1 MFRIAFINM
10 MALTFIYSCE
20 CTIFIYGIITY
31 TNKIHQSLRWSHKS
45 FLWKHSFWKLFEDLK
60 WRASWHILTI
70 SSSSSKSPSSS
81 SPSRIIISIVIVIIE
96 GHLLPKGMLPR
107 CHQVASRNPT
117 PNRTSDATYRQLE
130 QTMFGLKWRQNSER
144 RTLFIIW
151 GDPLF
156 WNYFQLRI
164 VRLKSCIH
172 IVFYFTGS

>member
-1 MFRIAFINM
+1 MWVYNISLWSYQIHK
-10 MALTFIYSCE
+10 ALRK
-20 CTIFIYGIITY
+20 Y
-31 TNKIHQSLRWSHKS
+31 TNLYDDRTN
-45 FLWKHSFWKLFEDLK
+45 FLFESIVLEAF
-60 WRASWHILTI
+60 WRSQMEGLLMQLHTP
-70 SSSSSKSPSSS
+70 SSSSSKSPSSTSQS
-81 SPSRIIISIVIVIIE
+81 SIIITIIIVIIE
-96 GHLLPKGMLPR
+96 GHLVSKGMLPR

-156 WNYFQLRI
+156 RHFFQLRI